1 MLNSFY
7 TRLTLALDFFCP
19 SLTLLWDVHF
29 PEPLS
34 SEVILSLVLSVL
46 LQFFVNLFYTPIRGA
61 RRVARNSGDRLE
73 LLIDRAFDEEKLVE
87 LSLRSRKTYIGM
99 ATETSIGL
107 HPDADVVLVPAM
119 SGYRREATLELMV
132 TTNYTQVLLD
142 HARAGSGRSIRDL
155 GVAIPLTEVVSA
167 RLFDLDVFHSFR
179 DRGQI

>member
-1 MLNSFY
+1 M
-7 TRLTLALDFFCP
+7 D
-19 SLTLLWDVHF
+19 
-29 PEPLS
+29 
-34 SEVILSLVLSVL
+34 
-46 LQFFVNLFYTPIRGA
+46 GA

>member
-1 MLNSFY
+1 M
-7 TRLTLALDFFCP
+7 
-19 SLTLLWDVHF
+19 
-29 PEPLS
+29 
-34 SEVILSLVLSVL
+34 
-46 LQFFVNLFYTPIRGA
+46 
-61 RRVARNSGDRLE
+61 ARNSGDRLE